1 MVEKSAQSSRAST
14 LSISDEDLQ
23 TSLRDFLKTE
33 EEKESTS
40 IWNIRTLSG
49 LAFVFISLAFVG
61 HSIGVE
67 LFGATGI
74 PFLNTLI
81 SLTPYFA
88 GAMVAVVCIGFLK
101 QSKQKEKKI
110 KEAESRNQQTYD
122 RLDKFLYSD
131 EVSAETK
138 NRKKSRKKSFGTGI
152 RTSSGLTRSRTDRKL
167 MGVCGG
173 LAKYLG
179 VNSTALRIGFLIAF
193 FLSTGTFT
201 LLYIAM
207 AVVMPKE
214 SINEM
219 DDFN

>member
-1 MVEKSAQSSRAST
+1 MVEKSAQSPRSST

-23 TSLRDFLKTE
+23 TSLRDFLKTD
-33 EEKESTS
+33 EEKERRS

-49 LAFVFISLAFVG
+49 LAFIFVSLAFVG

-81 SLTPYFA
+81 GLTPYFA
-88 GAMVAVVCIGFLK
+88 GAMVGVICLGFLK
-101 QSKQKEKKI
+101 QSKQKEKI
-110 KEAESRNQQTYD
+110 KQTETRNRETYD
-122 RLDKFLYSD
+122 RLDDFLYSD
-131 EVSAETK
+131 AASAETK
-138 NRKKSRKKSFGTGI
+138 ARKKSGKKMYDSSI
-152 RTSSGLTRSRTDRKL
+152 RASGGLSRSRTDRKL

-214 SINEM
+214 SIHEM

>member
-1 MVEKSAQSSRAST
+1 MVEKSAQSPRAST

-23 TSLRDFLKTE
+23 TSLKDFLKSD
-33 EEKESTS
+33 EEKESRS
-40 IWNIRTLSG
+40 IWNIRTLGG

-81 SLTPYFA
+81 GLTPFFA
-88 GAMVAVVCIGFLK
+88 GAMVAVVCLGFLK
-101 QSKQKEKKI
+101 QSKQKEKI
-110 KEAESRNQQTYD
+110 KEVETKNRETYD
-122 RLDKFLYSD
+122 RLDDFLYSD
-131 EVSAETK
+131 TSSTET
-138 NRKKSRKKSFGTGI
+138 KSRKKSRPKSYNTSI
-152 RTSSGLTRSRTDRKL
+152 RSSSGLSRSRTDRKL

-214 SINEM
+214 SIHEM

>member
-1 MVEKSAQSSRAST
+1 MVEKSAQSPRSST

-23 TSLRDFLKTE
+23 TSLRDFLKTD
-33 EEKESTS
+33 EEKEKRS

-49 LAFVFISLAFVG
+49 LAFIFISLAFVG

-74 PFLNTLI
+74 PFLERLI
-81 SLTPYFA
+81 GLTPYFA
-88 GAMVAVVCIGFLK
+88 GAMVGVICLGFLK
-101 QSKQKEKKI
+101 QSKQKEKI
-110 KEAESRNQQTYD
+110 KRTESRNRETYD
-122 RLDKFLYSD
+122 RLDDFLYSD
-131 EVSAETK
+131 TASAET
-138 NRKKSRKKSFGTGI
+138 KSRKKSRTKMYDTSI
-152 RTSSGLTRSRTDRKL
+152 RASGGLSRSRTDRKL

-214 SINEM
+214 AIHEM

>member
-1 MVEKSAQSSRAST
+1 MVEKSQTSRAST

-23 TSLRDFLKTE
+23 ASLKDFLKTD
-33 EEKESTS
+33 EEKETRS

-81 SLTPYFA
+81 GLTPYFG
-88 GAMVAVVCIGFLK
+88 GAMVAVICLGFLK
-101 QSKQKEKKI
+101 QSKQKEKI
-110 KEAESRNQQTYD
+110 KKTETRNRETYD
-122 RLDKFLYSD
+122 RLDEFLYSD
-131 EVSAETK
+131 AASAEP
-138 NRKKSRKKSFGTGI
+138 KSRKKSRTKKMYDSSI
-152 RTSSGLTRSRTDRKL
+152 RPSGGLSRSRTDRKL